1 MQKSIYETAG
11 GMVWLE
17 RLAEAWHRRVLADEV
32 VAHAICSRN
41 RELSMV
47 FGGALAAGNGSRFAA
62 VRRHG

>member
-11 GMVWLE
+11 GMVGLE

-32 VAHAICSRN
+32 VGHAICSRN

-47 FGGALAAGNGSRFAA
+47 FWGALDAGNGSRFGA